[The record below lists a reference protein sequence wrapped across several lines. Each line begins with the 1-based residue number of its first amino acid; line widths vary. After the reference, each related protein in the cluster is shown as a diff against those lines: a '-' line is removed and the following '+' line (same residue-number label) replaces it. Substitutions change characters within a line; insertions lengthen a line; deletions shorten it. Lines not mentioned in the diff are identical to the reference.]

1 MKRKITLGLSFYALG
16 FLVLFT
22 GKFLFEV
29 LSSDNSQAFLRNQGF
44 VPSTLQNQM
53 SANGRDGD
61 SYQKKNYASDRRLV
75 AVKEAPS
82 GGMQLDQKYE
92 RVASLQTRAREFDSA
107 EKSARSNVQAYQAVV
122 QYEKRSG
129 LPGSRSLTLTVGV
142 VPSKFDAMVEDLRK
156 IGSLV
161 SFDVDK
167 FDRTSEFK
175 ETSAKRRT
183 LEAMRGSLLSLK
195 GRAGSI
201 KEFVDLEKQIFEI
214 ESQIQALGVTLGD
227 FSEENELCTV
237 RLALFENKPRQKS
250 LVSQIVESL
259 SWSAGIYS
267 IATIVLF
274 FTVLGIFLG
283 LLVYDK
289 LAPRII
295 AFLKR

>member
-1 MKRKITLGLSFYALG
+1 MKRKLTLGLSIYALG
-16 FLVLFT
+16 FLVLFA
-22 GKFLFEV
+22 GKLLFEV
-29 LSSDNSQAFLRNQGF
+29 LSSDSSQAVFRNQGF
-44 VPSTLQNQM
+44 VPSTPQNQM
-53 SANGRDGD
+53 NAREEN
-61 SYQKKNYASDRRLV
+61 SYQKKNYASDRRQI

-82 GGMQLDQKYE
+82 GGMQVDQKYE
-92 RVASLQTRAREFDSA
+92 RVASLQTRAREFDGA
-107 EKSARSNVQAYQAVV
+107 EKSARSNIQNYQAVV

-129 LPGSRSLTLTVGV
+129 LAGARSLILTVGV

-156 IGSLV
+156 IGNLV

-237 RLALFENKPRQKS
+237 RLALFENKPRQRS
-250 LVSQIVESL
+250 LFSQIVDSL
-259 SWSAGIYS
+259 SWAAGIYS
-267 IATIVLF
+267 IATVVLF
-274 FTVLGIFLG
+274 FAVLGVFLG

-295 AFLKR
+295 AFLKRN